1 MPQDYVIISR
11 VCYLLVYYLYSGKS
25 YLVGNI
31 QTDKDLEDR
40 SDEAASNVNIV
51 VHNNILV
58 SCIY

>member
-1 MPQDYVIISR
+1 MPQDYVTVSG
-11 VCYLLVYYLYSGKS
+11 VFYLLFYYLYSGKS

-58 SCIY
+58 SCI